1 MKHVELHNHTH
12 YSLLDGASPPK
23 EYLARAKELGMSH
36 MAITD
41 HGTTSGH
48 REFQREAKEAGI
60 IPILGVE
67 AYITPDR
74 FDRRTAA
81 NREEGTGIYN
91 HATLLAINE
100 EGLKNIEHMQ
110 KLAWTEGFY
119 HKPRMDLELLEKYNA
134 GIVVLSGCMSG
145 MIAKPLLN
153 GNSDAAE
160 EYARRYVEIL
170 GTDRFFIE
178 VMESNSLELNTGLI
192 EIGAKYGVKPIVTSD
207 CHMALRKQLPLAEA
221 MLLLNTGVKSRKEP
235 DLPRAA
241 KMEMLEAINY
251 LYPSHDREGKEIRM
265 SFSEFELWV
274 HTYEEHQ
281 QNLEKQGIGPEA
293 IDNTML
299 VADMIE
305 DYPYYE
311 NLDTLPPFEGVENEV
326 IALREAAYDGLKKR
340 GMDTPENRERM
351 KMELDTIEA
360 LDLSVYFLIEKDFI
374 DYAVENDILT
384 GYGRGSAVS
393 YLTNYAL
400 GITKIDPMPY
410 GLLPERFLSVDRDDP
425 ADIDT
430 DFAIDGRYKV
440 KDYAIRKY
448 DNVSNIAT
456 IGYYKDKSAIKAA
469 AKIFKAP
476 FSDTTKLSNKVTTIE
491 EFEKHPDTKDYRT
504 KFPHVVPLA
513 KMLNGRIQN
522 FGMHA
527 GGIIL
532 SKEPIE
538 NYAPLQTAADPQ
550 DAAAGRV
557 PVAALD
563 MRELADM
570 GFVKYDLLGLRTL
583 SIVDDTIRMV
593 EERHGVKIDI
603 EDIPLDD
610 SNLYKMISEGRTSG
624 LFQAEASASTKTIL
638 DMGGVA
644 NFAELVAS
652 NALVR
657 PGAAN
662 STVGE
667 TYMDG
672 KLNGNIKKMHPDIDG
687 LLEETFGAVLY
698 QEQQLLL
705 CEYIAGMSK
714 ADSNKV
720 RKAISKKI
728 PEDLAIW
735 KDEFIAGATEK
746 IGAAK
751 AKAVWK
757 DLEASADYAFAKAH
771 AVGYSMLTLLTAYLK
786 YYYPTEFLVCSFNRM
801 QKSNKT
807 DRMKMV
813 KYLIEARRMGIR
825 VKLPHVNMSGVN
837 MEISSDENGDYI
849 RMGLSQI
856 KGIGA
861 KMAGPIMRHRPFNN
875 YAEIKKLENEV
886 GSGIGKGVT
895 KALNAVGAAVF
906 DDNPLTGEERDN
918 FFTYLSLP
926 SFETKDIP
934 PKMLV
939 QFRDLIDYDDGETFV
954 CMGIVAG
961 DKKKPGWRLIDIVD
975 ETAAA
980 AAFVEPDADID
991 IGQVYVMLISKN
1003 SVVKWITTDEIVNDT
1018 GGAFQEFL
1026 EATELPDVPEG
1037 RARVISFKQWKTR
1050 AGKMMANIVFA
1061 DEYKNMIDALV
1072 WPGDFPKAYTYCKE
1086 GAVVEVT
1093 FSELEDGTFALNTV
1107 KRINE
1112 D

>member
-12 YSLLDGASPPK
+12 YSILDGASTPR

-41 HGTTSGH
+41 HGTTAGH

-60 IPILGVE
+60 KPILGIE

-81 NREEGTGIYN
+81 NRQDGTGIYN
-91 HATLLAINE
+91 HVTLLAANE
-100 EGLKNIEHMQ
+100 IGLSNIEHMN

-119 HKPRMDLELLEKYNA
+119 HKPRIDLELLEQYGEGVIA
-134 GIVVLSGCMSG
+134 LSGCMSG

-153 GNSDAAE
+153 GMPDKAH
-160 EYARRYVEIL
+160 EYARRYKEIL
-170 GTDRFFIE
+170 GDRLFIE
-178 VMESNSLELNTGLI
+178 VMESNSLELNNQLI
-192 EIGAKYGVKPIVTSD
+192 EIGKQYDIKPIVTSD
-207 CHMALRKQLPLAEA
+207 CHMAVKEQLPLAEA
-221 MLLLNTGVKSRKEP
+221 MLLLNTGVKVRKEP
-235 DLPRAA
+235 DLPRAS
-241 KMEMLEAINY
+241 KLEIMDAINY
-251 LYPSHDREGKEIRM
+251 LYPRRNKEGKEIRM
-265 SFSEFELWV
+265 SFSEFELWL
-274 HTYEEHQ
+274 HTYQEHQ
-281 QNLEKQGIGPEA
+281 SNLEKQGIGPEA

-299 VADMIE
+299 VADMIG
-305 DYPYYE
+305 DYPYHE
-311 NLDTLPPFEGVENEV
+311 ALDTLPPFEGVDNEV
-326 IALREAAYDGLKKR
+326 IALRERTYEGLKRR
-340 GMDTPENRERM
+340 GMDTPENRERVD
-351 KMELDTIEA
+351 MELATIEA
-360 LDLSVYFLIEKDFI
+360 KNLSGYFLIETDFI

-400 GITKIDPMPY
+400 GITKINPMPY
-410 GLLPERFLSVDRDDP
+410 NLLPERFLSLDREDP

-440 KDYAIRKY
+440 KEYAQRKY
-448 DNVSNIAT
+448 ANVSNIAT
-456 IGYYKDKSAIKAA
+456 VGYYKDKSAIKAA
-469 AKIFKAP
+469 AKVFKAP
-476 FSDTTKLSNKVTTIE
+476 FTDTQKLSNKITTIE
-491 EFEKHPDTKDYRT
+491 EFEQHPDTKEYRT
-504 KFPHVVPLA
+504 KYPHVIPLA
-513 KMLNGRIQN
+513 KKLNGRIQN

-532 SKEPIE
+532 SREPIE
-538 NYAPLQTAADPQ
+538 NYAPMQTANDPS

-583 SIVDDTIRMV
+583 SIVDDAIRLI
-593 EERHGVKIDI
+593 EQRHGVKIDI
-603 EDIPLDD
+603 EEIPLDD
-610 SNLYKMISEGRTSG
+610 ANLYNMISEGRTSG

-638 DMGGVA
+638 DMGGVS

-667 TYMDG
+667 TYITG
-672 KLNGNIKKMHPDIDG
+672 KKTGKVGFIHEDIR
-687 LLEETFGAVLY
+687 EVTAETYGAVLY

-714 ADSNKV
+714 ADANKV

-728 PEDLAIW
+728 PEDLAVW
-735 KDEFIAGATEK
+735 KDEFIEGATK
-746 IGAAK
+746 KLGQAK
-751 AKAVWK
+751 AEKVWK

-786 YYYPTEFLVCSFNRM
+786 YYYPIEFLVSSFNRM
-801 QKSNKT
+801 DKSNKT

-825 VKLPHVNMSGVN
+825 VKLPHVNVSGVD
-837 MEISSDENGDYI
+837 MEISSDEEGDYI

-856 KGIGA
+856 KGIGG
-861 KMAGPIMRHRPFNN
+861 KTAGPLIRHRPFNN
-875 YAEIKKLENEV
+875 YAEIKALEEET
-886 GSGIGKGVT
+886 GSGIGKAVT
-895 KALNAVGAAVF
+895 KALNAVGAAAF
-906 DDNPLTGEERDN
+906 EDNPRTGNEREN

-934 PKMLV
+934 PRMLV

-954 CMGIVAG
+954 CMGIVGG
-961 DKKKPGWRLIDIVD
+961 DKKQPTWRLIDIVD
-975 ETAAA
+975 ETAVAS
-980 AAFVEPDADID
+980 AFVEPDSDIQV
-991 IGQVYVMLISKN
+991 GQVYVFLISKN
-1003 SVVKWITTDEIVNDT
+1003 SVVKYITTDEIINDQ

-1026 EATELPDVPEG
+1026 EATELSDVPEG
-1037 RARVISFKQWKTR
+1037 KARVVAFKSRRTR
-1050 AGKMMANIVFA
+1050 AGKMMANVIFA

-1072 WPGDFPKAYTYCKE
+1072 WPSDFPKAYTMCRE
-1086 GAVVEVT
+1086 GKVLDVT
-1093 FSELEDGTFALNTV
+1093 FSELEDGGFALNTI
-1107 KRINE
+1107 KENK
-1112 D
+1112 